1 MEDALTVDLKL
12 SGGESLFGV
21 FDGHGGREV
30 AVFCKREILGIL

>member
-1 MEDALTVDLKL
+1 MEDSLKVELKL

-30 AVFCKREILGIL
+30 AEFCSREIISVL